1 MNKLC
6 NRDAIMKLAKKL
18 EGNEKEDD
26 EEEGKEREE
35 EHLGGS
41 TESQDEYG
49 ESGEY
54 FENSKLPEANELPP
68 VGSVRLFLTDI
79 MEENKK

>member
-1 MNKLC
+1 MDKLC

-26 EEEGKEREE
+26 EEEGKEEKEE

-49 ESGEY
+49 ESGEGY
-54 FENSKLPEANELPP
+54 FESSKLPEANELPP
-68 VGSVRLFLTDI
+68 VGSVRLFF
-79 MEENKK
+79 NR